1 MTYHHY
7 NPQNTPLNNNQPT
20 VRQPMNAKPTAQ
32 SAGNHATGGNQRQ
45 ATDRTTTQN
54 RSNTS
59 NHTTAQSVH
68 NTQTGQPAKP
78 NQAKQ
83 PSRNNHRSNAR
94 PVRRPVPPQRPTEK
108 AKTKKKLPLGKGVT
122 GLLHGIL
129 PTSVYNPDS
138 KKIFGIFSA
147 EDLLLVALIFLCA
160 ESDEEDNSIMILA
173 LLYIL
178 VSDYIELPDLSF

>member
-7 NPQNTPLNNNQPT
+7 NPQNTPQKNNQAT
-20 VRQPMNAKPTAQ
+20 VRQPMNTKPPIQPANNT
-32 SAGNHATGGNQRQ
+32 TQRQ
-45 ATDRTTTQN
+45 MPDRVPTQN
-54 RSNTS
+54 YSNIPNRAATQPS
-59 NHTTAQSVH
+59 H
-68 NTQTGQPAKP
+68 NTQSRQST
-78 NQAKQ
+78 KQ
-83 PSRNNHRSNAR
+83 NPPKQTPQSNLHSKTR
-94 PVRRPVPPQRPTEK
+94 PVRRPVPPQRPSEK
-108 AKTKKKLPLGKGVT
+108 PKSKKKLPLGKDVT
-122 GLLHGIL
+122 GFLHGIL
-129 PTSVYNPDS
+129 PTSVYNPES